1 MRMSVSLL
9 ALMTLFSA
17 WLFADTW
24 DGSLID
30 AHCYEQEKKA
40 SGCYPTNTTV
50 SYALVIER
58 RVFKLDEAGNT
69 KVAEAL
75 KEHASRST
83 NPDMTP
89 NARVMATITGSRDS
103 SDFLRVDSVSIR

>member
-1 MRMSVSLL
+1 MRTCILL
-9 ALMTLFSA
+9 LVLMTLFSVCV
-17 WLFADTW
+17 FAGTW

-30 AHCYEQEKKA
+30 ANCYDQQKRTSA
-40 SGCYPTNTTV
+40 CYPTNSTV

-75 KEHASRST
+75 KERADRST

-89 NARVMATITGSRDS
+89 NARMMATITGTLDS
-103 SDFLRVDSVSIR
+103 SDFVRVESVSIR